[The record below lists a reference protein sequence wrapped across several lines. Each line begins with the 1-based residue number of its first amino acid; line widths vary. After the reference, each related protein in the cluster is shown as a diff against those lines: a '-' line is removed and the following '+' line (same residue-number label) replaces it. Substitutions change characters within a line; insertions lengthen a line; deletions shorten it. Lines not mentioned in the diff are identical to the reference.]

1 MGAEYRALAGE
12 ISATFSSLPVFYFNF
27 GVFMNRL
34 LRRMQVGGL
43 VLGSV
48 MVLAAADT
56 ASLPAPPAAKKVPH
70 ASEVNGHKMVDNY
83 FWLRDK
89 PNPEVRAY
97 LEAENVYTD
106 AVMKPTEAFQKK
118 LYDEMLGRIKE
129 TDVEVPYREGDYFYY
144 VRTEAGKQYGIRCRK
159 KGSMDAPEEVL
170 LDVNELAKGQAFMSV
185 AAFAVSPDGNLLA
198 YSYDNTG
205 FRQFT
210 LAVKDLRTGQTL
222 ADHAERVGSVVW
234 ANDNKTIFYTQEDAV
249 SKRQYRLYRHT
260 AGAAETDPVVYEE
273 KDERFDVYAS
283 KTRSDAYIFLIC
295 ASHTTSE
302 ARYISA
308 DDPTAEFKIMEPRK
322 QGVEYYPDHNGDS
335 FYIRVNDTGRNF
347 RLVRAPVDDPV
358 SKNWH
363 EVMAHNP
370 AIMLDDADF
379 FKNFCVLYERESG
392 LPQIRVIDLRNGK
405 SHRIAF
411 PEPAYAAYS
420 YVNRVYDT
428 TEFRYGYQ
436 SPITPASVFAY
447 DMEKGTSVLLKQ
459 KEVPGGYDA
468 KKYQVEQIYAVAADG
483 VKIPISVLHLKG
495 AKLDGTGALYL
506 YGYGSYGVSIDVF
519 FNPNIFSM
527 VDRGVVTAVAHIR
540 GGGEMGKA
548 WHDAG
553 RMMNKKTTFTDFISC
568 AEDLVKRG
576 YGSKNRLVIEGRSAG
591 GLLMGAVLNMR
602 PDLFK
607 AALVGVPFVD
617 VMNTML
623 DETLP
628 LTVGEFEEWGNPKE
642 KAAFDYM
649 ITYSP
654 YDNVLAKNYP
664 DMLVKTSFNDS
675 QVMYW
680 EPAKYVAKMRATRT
694 DHNTLILKTNLS
706 PAGHGGASGRYD
718 RLKEAS
724 FDYGYI
730 LREMGIE
737 N

>member
-1 MGAEYRALAGE
+1 
-12 ISATFSSLPVFYFNF
+12 
-27 GVFMNRL
+27 MNRAF
-34 LRRMQVGGL
+34 LRRVQVGALGMASVF
-43 VLGSV
+43 VLG
-48 MVLAAADT
+48 AADNT
-56 ASLPAPPAAKKVPH
+56 ALPAPPVAKKVPH
-70 ASEVNGHKMVDNY
+70 SSEVNGHKMVDNY

-97 LEAENVYTD
+97 LEAENAYTD

-129 TDVEVPYREGDYFYY
+129 TDVDVPYKEGDYFYY
-144 VRTEAGKQYGIRCRK
+144 VRTEAGKQYGIRCRR
-159 KGSMDAPEEVL
+159 KGTMDAPEEVL
-170 LDVNELAKGQAFMSV
+170 LDINEMAKGQAFMSV
-185 AAFAVSPDGNLLA
+185 AAYEVSPDGNLLA

-222 ADHAERVGSVVW
+222 TDHAERVGSVAW
-234 ANDNKTIFYTQEDAV
+234 ANDSQTIFYTQEDAV
-249 SKRQYRLYRHT
+249 SKRQYRLYKHT
-260 AGAAETDPVVYEE
+260 VASADADALVYEE
-273 KDERFDVYAS
+273 KDEKFDVYAEKS
-283 KTRSDAYIFLIC
+283 RSQKFLFLISG
-295 ASHTTSE
+295 SHTTSE
-302 ARYISA
+302 VRFIPAA
-308 DDPTAEFKIMEPRK
+308 DPTAEWKVMEPRK
-322 QGVEYYPDHNGDS
+322 QDVQYYPDHNGDS
-335 FYIRVNDTGRNF
+335 FYLRVNDTGRNF
-347 RLVRAPVDDPV
+347 RLVRTPVTDPG
-358 SKNWH
+358 SANWK
-363 EVMAHNP
+363 EVLPVNKDV
-370 AIMLDDADF
+370 MLDDVDF
-379 FKNFCVLYERESG
+379 FRNFCVVYQRENG
-392 LPQIRVIDLRNGK
+392 LPQIRVSDLRVGQWK
-405 SHRIAF
+405 KIEF
-411 PEPAYAAYS
+411 PEPAYAAYA
-420 YVNRVYDT
+420 YINRVYDT

-436 SPITPASVFAY
+436 SPITPASVFSY
-447 DMEKGTSVLLKQ
+447 DMEKGTSTLLKQ

-468 KKYQVEQIYAVAADG
+468 KKYQVEQVYATAADG
-483 VKIPISVLHLKG
+483 VRIPISVLHLKG
-495 AKLDGTGALYL
+495 AKMDGKGPLYL
-506 YGYGSYGVSIDVF
+506 YGYGSYGVSIDMF
-519 FNPNIFSM
+519 FNSNIFSM

-553 RMMNKKTTFTDFISC
+553 RMMNKKTTFTDFIAS
-568 AEDLVKRG
+568 AEYLVRTG
-576 YGSKNRLVIEGRSAG
+576 YGSKDKLVIEGRSAG

-602 PDLFK
+602 PDLFH

-654 YDNVLAKNYP
+654 YDNIEAKAYP

-694 DHNTLILKTNLS
+694 DKNTLILKTNLS

-724 FDYGYI
+724 FDYSWI
-730 LREMGIE
+730 LGEMGIR

>member
-1 MGAEYRALAGE
+1 
-12 ISATFSSLPVFYFNF
+12 
-27 GVFMNRL
+27 MNQSF
-34 LRRMQVGGL
+34 LRRTQFSIL
-43 VLGSV
+43 LLLSV
-48 MVLAAADT
+48 IILIAADN
-56 ASLPAPPAAKKVPH
+56 SSIPAPPVAKKDPH
-70 ASEVNGHKMVDNY
+70 VTEVNGHKMVDNY

-89 PNPEVRAY
+89 SNPEVRAY
-97 LEAENVYTD
+97 LEQENAYTD
-106 AVMKPTEAFQKK
+106 AVMKPTEPFQKK

-129 TDVEVPYREGDYFYY
+129 TDVEVPYKEGDYFYY
-144 VRTEAGKQYGIRCRK
+144 IRTEAGKQYPIRCRR

-170 LDVNELAKGQAFMSV
+170 LDVNELAKGQAFISV

-205 FRQFT
+205 YRQYT

-234 ANDNKTIFYTQEDAV
+234 ASDNQTIFYTQEDAV
-249 SKRQYRLYRHT
+249 SKRQYRLYRHA
-260 AGAAETDPVVYEE
+260 AGSAAADSLVYEE
-273 KDERFDVYAS
+273 PDEKFTVEAY
-283 KTRSDAYIFLIC
+283 KTRSQAFIFLVSR
-295 ASHTTSE
+295 SHTTTE
-302 ARYISA
+302 ARYIPA
-308 DDPTAEFKIMEPRK
+308 TQPDGEWKIVEPRK
-322 QGVEYYPDHNGDS
+322 PGVEYYPDHNGDS

-347 RLVRAPVDDPV
+347 RLVNAPVTDPG

-363 EVMAHNP
+363 EVLAHNP
-370 AIMLDDADF
+370 GIMIDETDF

-392 LPQIRVIDLRNGK
+392 LPQIRVIDLRNGQSK
-405 SHRIAF
+405 RIAF

-428 TEFRYGYQ
+428 TDFRYGYQ
-436 SPITPASVFAY
+436 SPITPASVYSY
-447 DMEKGTSVLLKQ
+447 DMDKGTSTLLKQ
-459 KEVPGGYDA
+459 KEVPGGYDP
-468 KKYQVEQIYAVAADG
+468 KKYEVEQIYAVASDG
-483 VKIPISVLHLKG
+483 VKIPVSVLHLKG

-506 YGYGSYGVSIDVF
+506 YGYGSYGISIDMF
-519 FNPNIFSM
+519 FNSNYFSM
-527 VDRGVVTAVAHIR
+527 VDRGVVVAVAHIR

-553 RMMNKKTTFTDFISC
+553 RMMNKKTTFTDFIAC
-568 AEDLVKRG
+568 AEDLIKRG
-576 YGSKNRLVIEGRSAG
+576 YGSKDRLVIEGRSAG

-607 AALVGVPFVD
+607 AAIVGVPFVD
-617 VMNTML
+617 VINTML

-642 KAAFDYM
+642 KAAYEYM

-654 YDNVLAKNYP
+654 YDNIEAKAYP

-694 DHNTLILKTNLS
+694 DHNILIFKVNLS

-718 RLKEAS
+718 RLKESA
-724 FDYGYI
+724 FDYAYI
-730 LREMGIE
+730 LTQMGIQ